1 MENSIKDID
10 ETKKE
15 IKAEIPFEEFK
26 KFIELTTIEAVKN
39 FEAKGFRKG
48 QAPKEIV
55 VREVG
60 QDKILTQAAGLAVN
74 EYYPQIVKDNNL
86 EPLGP
91 PKVDILKLALDNP
104 LEFRAEIFVL
114 PKIKLP
120 DYKKLA
126 GQIKKQDIVVEDKE
140 VEQLLKQL
148 KDVKDKLPKEQQD
161 KINFE
166 KPDELKKTLYSQ
178 IETEKKS
185 IEQQRI
191 RSEILKQVSKDCH
204 WAIPEILVLAEKQRA
219 LTDLKKKV
227 SENLKMTFEDYLKK
241 IKKTEKELDDLMRQ
255 EITEKLKRILILG
268 EIQKLEEIEASQE
281 ELEKEV
287 KTFLEHPANEKI
299 KQDIDQNRL
308 KSYLKERIEQEK
320 TLQFLEGL
328 AK

>member
-1 MENSIKDID
+1 MDISIKDID
-10 ETKKE
+10 QTKKE

-26 KFIELTTIEAVKN
+26 KFIEQATVEAVKN

-48 QAPKEIV
+48 QAPKEMV

-60 QDKILTQAAGLAVN
+60 QDKILTQAAGLVV
-74 EYYPQIVKDNNL
+74 EDCYPQIIKENNL

-91 PKVDILKLALDNP
+91 PKVDVLKLALDNP

-120 DYKKLA
+120 DYKKIA

-140 VEQLLKQL
+140 VEELLKQL
-148 KDVKDKLPKEQQD
+148 KDVKDKLPEEQQD

-166 KPDELKKTLYSQ
+166 KPEGLKKTLHSQ
-178 IETEKKS
+178 IEAEKKGV
-185 IEQQRI
+185 EQQRI
-191 RSEILKQVSKDCH
+191 RSEILKQVSKECS
-204 WAIPEILVLAEKQRA
+204 WPIPEILVLAEKQRA

-241 IKKTEKELDDLMRQ
+241 IKKTEKELDELMRK
-255 EITEKLKRILILG
+255 EIIEKLKRILILG
-268 EIQKLEEIEASQE
+268 EIQKLEKIESSQE
-281 ELEKEV
+281 ELEKEI
-287 KTFLEHPANEKI
+287 KAFLEHPANKEI